1 MVPYLETASEL
12 TIIQDDC
19 GRKDDPYGNCPH
31 QYHTTARRNSLT
43 DYSSAKLMSLFTFV
57 LRQAG
62 RYFHLF
68 SQAMQ
73 LVLC

>member
-31 QYHTTARRNSLT
+31 QCHTTARRNSLT
-43 DYSSAKLMSLFTFV
+43 DYSSAKLVSLFIFV
-57 LRQAG
+57 LRRAE

-68 SQAMQ
+68 SETVP

>member
-19 GRKDDPYGNCPH
+19 GRKNDPYGNCPH
-31 QYHTTARRNSLT
+31 QYHATVRRNSLT
-43 DYSSAKLMSLFTFV
+43 DYSSTKLMNLFTFV
-57 LRQAG
+57 LRQA
-62 RYFHLF
+62 RSYFHLF
-68 SQAMQ
+68 SQAVQ